1 MFNRFLDFAFGY
13 ARNDNGCFRDV
24 LDVGE
29 VIDYYCVFG
38 KLKSQIKPTGL
49 ETDDM
54 IEITDDI
61 FICED
66 ELIFKASR
74 SGGPGGQNV
83 NKVNTRITLLFDVA
97 NCESFSDA
105 QKQRILSR
113 LSTRADKNGLIRV
126 ISQKF
131 RTQKANRR
139 AAVERL
145 QQLLAEA
152 LKIRLAREK
161 TKIPYVVKQRRLE
174 EKRRRSLLKQQRAKR
189 SLAEDFWD

>member
-1 MFNRFLDFAFGY
+1 M
-13 ARNDNGCFRDV
+13 
-24 LDVGE
+24 
-29 VIDYYCVFG
+29 ID
-38 KLKSQIKPTGL
+38 
-49 ETDDM
+49 
-54 IEITDDI
+54 ITDNISIRD
-61 FICED
+61 D

-83 NKVNTRITLLFDVA
+83 NKVNTRITLFFDVS
-97 NCESFSDA
+97 NCESFSDV
-105 QKQRILSR
+105 QKRRILSR

-126 ISQKF
+126 ASQRF

-152 LKIRLAREK
+152 LKTRPLRKK
-161 TKIPYVVKQRRLE
+161 TKVPYAAKKRRLE

-189 SLAEDFWD
+189 NFTED